1 MFPVLFRIGSLEITS
16 FGVMMALAFLSAGW
30 VLSAELRRKGE
41 NPETAWDVVWYA
53 ALGGILG
60 AKIYYLFL
68 YFPETVANPWKAI
81 TSRAGLVWY
90 GGFILAAALIW
101 WRLRARK
108 LPVLRFA
115 DAIAPALALG
125 YAVGRVGCFLVGD
138 DYGGPT
144 GLPWGVAFPHGAP
157 PSTAFNLR
165 QFGVRVPAGIA
176 DDQVLAVHPTQI
188 YEVLIT
194 LVIFAILWRLRKR
207 VSTTGML
214 WFAYMAMAGV
224 ERYVVEIFRA
234 KDDRFVGMLTVAQL
248 ISLAV
253 SAVGVAMVLRLRSSA
268 AQARQAAQPPAGAP
282 AASA

>member
-1 MFPVLFRIGSLEITS
+1 MFPVLFRIGGLEITS

-41 NPETAWDVVWYA
+41 DPETAWDVVWYA
-53 ALGGILG
+53 ALGGIVG

-68 YFPETVANPWKAI
+68 YFPETVADPWKAV

-101 WRLRARK
+101 LRLRSRR
-108 LPVLRFA
+108 LPVLRFG

-144 GLPWGVAFPHGAP
+144 SLPWGVAFPHGAP

-165 QFGVRVPAGIA
+165 QFGVRVPGGVP
-176 DDQVLAVHPTQI
+176 DDQVLAVHPTQV

-207 VSTTGML
+207 VSTPGVL
-214 WFAYMAMAGV
+214 WFSYMAMAGV

-234 KDDRFVGMLTVAQL
+234 KDDRFLGVFTIAQV

-253 SAVGVAMVLRLRSSA
+253 SAVGVAMILRLRSSA
-268 AQARQAAQPPAGAP
+268 ANARAAARPPAGAP

>member
-1 MFPVLFRIGSLEITS
+1 MYPVLFHIGGLQITS

-30 VLSAELRRKGE
+30 LLSRELRRKGE
-41 NPETAWDVVWYA
+41 DPETAWDVVWYA
-53 ALGGILG
+53 AVGGILG

-68 YFPETVANPWKAI
+68 YFPETVADPWKAV

-101 WRLRARK
+101 LRLRARK
-108 LPVLRFA
+108 LPVLRFG

-144 GLPWGVAFPHGAP
+144 NLPWGVAFPHGAP

-165 QFGVRVPAGIA
+165 QFGVRVAAGIP
-176 DDQVLAVHPTQI
+176 DEQVLAVHPTQI
-188 YEVLIT
+188 YEVLLT
-194 LVIFAILWRLRKR
+194 LIILAVLWRLRTR
-207 VSTTGML
+207 VTTAGVL
-214 WFAYMAMAGV
+214 WFSYMAMAGV

-234 KDDRFVGMLTVAQL
+234 KDDRFFGALTMAQI
-248 ISLAV
+248 ISLAI
-253 SAVGVAMVLRLRSSA
+253 SAFGVAMILKLRSGASA
-268 AQARQAAQPPAGAP
+268 RATSPAAPPAGA
-282 AASA
+282 SA